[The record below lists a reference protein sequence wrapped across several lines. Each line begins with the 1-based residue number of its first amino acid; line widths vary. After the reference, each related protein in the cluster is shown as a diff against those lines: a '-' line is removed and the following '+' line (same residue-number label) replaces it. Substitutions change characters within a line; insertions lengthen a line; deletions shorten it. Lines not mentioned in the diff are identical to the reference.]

1 MMSASEQRKRLTQT
15 QLQVMKWLGKGW
27 RSEAGA
33 GQNVMVNGRKVCT
46 MQTMQ
51 SLQKLGLVE
60 VEPNTPI
67 SPTGIPWSWQ
77 ATESGKALVK
87 ELGI

>member
-1 MMSASEQRKRLTQT
+1 MMVASKQRKRLTQP

-46 MQTMQ
+46 MQTMH

>member
-1 MMSASEQRKRLTQT
+1 MKRHDEQRKRLTQT

-60 VEPNTPI
+60 VETDTPI